1 MTTDWNQI
9 RAMMNAAIDACER
22 IEATGYGPK
31 DRDATIAV
39 NGQEVSV
46 GDILASAWTYPEN
59 MRYTILRARHE
70 AGADFAY
77 RPETARIL
85 IAMAE
90 AAAELIG
97 AGTARPADAD
107 IRDMIDWF
115 REHATPSLERAI
127 ADRRAM
133 APSSSGDSLS

>member
-22 IEATGYGPK
+22 IEASGYGPA

-59 MRYTILRARHE
+59 LRYAILRARHE
-70 AGADFAY
+70 AGADLDY

-85 IAMAE
+85 VAMAE
-90 AAAELIG
+90 VGAELIG
-97 AGTARPADAD
+97 AGETRPAECD
-107 IRDMIDWF
+107 IHAMIGWF
-115 REHATPSLERAI
+115 RDHATPSLERAI
-127 ADRRAM
+127 ADRRA
-133 APSSSGDSLS
+133 ASSSSAGSRS

>member
-22 IEATGYGPK
+22 IEATGFTAA

-39 NGQEVSV
+39 NGQPVSA

-59 MRYTILRARHE
+59 LRYAILRARHD
-70 AGADFAY
+70 AGADLAY

-85 IAMAE
+85 VAMAE
-90 AAAELIG
+90 AGAELIG
-97 AGTARPADAD
+97 AGAERPAEREIDA
-107 IRDMIDWF
+107 MIDWF
-115 REHATPSLERAI
+115 HGHAAPGFESAI
-127 ADRRAM
+127 AKRRR
-133 APSSSGDSLS
+133 G